1 MKGKLLRRSFAPKK
15 GKTIAEMF
23 VFVDFDPY
31 YTEPDNAYGSVF
43 GVGVDLLESSSW
55 VGAYTKGV

>member
-1 MKGKLLRRSFAPKK
+1 MKGKSLRQSFAPKK

-31 YTEPDNAYGSVF
+31 YTEPDNAYRSLF
-43 GVGVDLLESSSW
+43 
-55 VGAYTKGV
+55 